1 MPSPFPDPNHDPNP
15 GTASAA
21 PRRANPSLKERVGA
35 LKNLPPFLREIWAT
49 SRPLTIASLGLR
61 LIRALLPIVTLY
73 VGKLIIDEAV
83 RLVGAGVRFENL
95 SDAWS
100 GGQLNPLLYLLLAEF
115 GLAILSDLLG
125 RLVSYADSVLSE
137 LFTNATSI
145 RLMEHAATLDLEDFE
160 DPELQ
165 DKLDRARRQTMGRMN
180 LMSQLFGQAQD
191 AITVVSFAAGLLVY
205 APWLIVLLA
214 VALIPAF
221 IGESHFN
228 AMNYSLNFQWTPE
241 RRQLEYIRQMGASV
255 ETAKEVKI
263 FNLNRFFIGRFRELS
278 AKFFT
283 ANRALARKR
292 AFWGTLL
299 AALGTLG
306 YYVAYAYIAWRTV
319 KGDFSIGD
327 LTFLAGS
334 FRRLRQ
340 LLESLL
346 IGFSQVASQALY
358 LDDLY
363 SFFEIVPEIR
373 SDPDALAIPRPITQG
388 FVFENVG
395 FRYPDAEKW
404 ALRGLQFELND
415 GEVLALV
422 GENGAGKTTLV
433 KLLARL
439 YDPDEGR
446 ILLDGRDLQDYDLD
460 DLRANIG
467 VIFQDFVRY
476 HLTAGENIGVGQVED
491 MYNAARIRDAAH
503 RAMADEVIEG
513 LPGGYDQLVGR
524 RFKTGVD
531 LSGGQWQKIAIAR
544 AYMRDAQVMILDE
557 PTAALDARAEYEVFK
572 RFKELS
578 EGRTAVLISHRFSSV
593 RMADRILVLAEGKL
607 EASGT
612 HESLLAQ
619 GGRYAELFE
628 LQAAGYR

>member
-1 MPSPFPDPNHDPNP
+1 MPKRQAH
-15 GTASAA
+15 
-21 PRRANPSLKERVGA
+21 ANPSLRERFDA
-35 LKNLPPFLREIWAT
+35 LRNLPPFLRQIWDT
-49 SRPLTIASLGLR
+49 SRGLTLAALGLR
-61 LIRALLPIVTLY
+61 LVRALLPVLMLY
-73 VGKLIIDEAV
+73 VGKLIIDEVV
-83 RLVGAGVRFENL
+83 RLVGAGLGF
-95 SDAWS
+95 DALLPAWR
-100 GGQLNPLLYLLLAEF
+100 GGALDPLATLLAVEF
-115 GLAILSDLLG
+115 ALAIASDLLG
-125 RLVSYADSVLSE
+125 RMVSYADSTLSE
-137 LFTNATSI
+137 LFTNATSV

-180 LMSQLFGQAQD
+180 LMSMLFGQVQD
-191 AITVVSFAAGLLVY
+191 AITVASFAAGLLVY

-214 VALIPAF
+214 VALVPAF
-221 IGESHFN
+221 VGESHFN
-228 AMNYSLNFQWTPE
+228 ALNYSLNFAWTPE
-241 RRQLEYIRQMGASV
+241 RRQLEYVRQMGASV

-263 FNLNRFFIGRFRELS
+263 FNLHRFLVARYRQLADRFFL
-278 AKFFT
+278 
-283 ANRALARKR
+283 ANRSLARRR
-292 AFWGTLL
+292 AAWGTLL

-319 KGDFSIGD
+319 RGDFTIGD

-340 LLESLL
+340 LLEGLL
-346 IGFSQVASQALY
+346 VGFSQVAGQALF
-358 LDDLY
+358 LDDLF
-363 SFFEIVPEIR
+363 SFFAIEPEIVSKPGAA
-373 SDPDALAIPRPITQG
+373 PIPQPITTG
-388 FVFENVG
+388 FVFEGVG
-395 FRYPDAEKW
+395 FRYPEAERW
-404 ALRGLQFELND
+404 ALRALDFELRA

-446 ILLDGRDLQDYDLD
+446 ILLDGRDLRDYDLD
-460 DLRANIG
+460 DLRANVG

-476 HLTAGENIGVGQVED
+476 HLTAGENIGVGRIEAMDDAVRIQE
-491 MYNAARIRDAAH
+491 AAR
-503 RAMADEVIEG
+503 RAMAGEVIDA
-513 LPGGYDQLVGR
+513 LPMGYDQVIGR
-524 RFKTGVD
+524 RFRTGVD

-557 PTAALDARAEYEVFK
+557 PTAALDARSEFEVFQ

-578 EGRTAVLISHRFSSV
+578 HGKTSVLISHRFSSV
-593 RMADRILVLAEGKL
+593 RMADRILVLHEGRL

-612 HESLLAQ
+612 HASLLAE
-619 GGRYAELFE
+619 GGRYRELFE

>member
-1 MPSPFPDPNHDPNP
+1 MPSSPPP
-15 GTASAA
+15 AAA
-21 PRRANPSLKERVGA
+21 PAKRPNPSLRERFHA
-35 LKNLPPFLREIWAT
+35 MRNLPPFLRQIWAT
-49 SRPLTIASLGLR
+49 SPALTLTSLGLR
-61 LIRALLPIVTLY
+61 LVRAFLPILMLY

-83 RLVGAGVRFENL
+83 RLVGLGLAFE
-95 SDAWS
+95 SMEAAWRS
-100 GGQLNPLLYLLLAEF
+100 GQLDHLLWLLALEF
-115 GLAILSDLLG
+115 GLAIVSDLLG
-125 RLVSYADSVLSE
+125 RLVSYADALLSE
-137 LFTNATSI
+137 LFTNATSV

-180 LMSQLFGQAQD
+180 LMGQLFGQLQD
-191 AITVVSFAAGLLVY
+191 AITVASFAIGLLVY
-205 APWLIVLLA
+205 APWLILLLA

-221 IGESHFN
+221 VGEAHFN

-241 RRQLEYIRQMGASV
+241 RRQLEYVRQTGASV

-263 FNLNRFFIGRFRELS
+263 FDLHRFLIGRYRALADGFYR
-278 AKFFT
+278 
-283 ANRALARKR
+283 ANRALARRR
-292 AFWGTLL
+292 ALWGTLL
-299 AALGTLG
+299 ATLGTLG

-319 KGDFSIGD
+319 RGDFSIGD

-340 LLESLL
+340 LLEGLL
-346 IGFSQVASQALY
+346 IGFSQVAGQALY
-358 LDDLY
+358 LEDLF
-363 SFFEIVPEIR
+363 SFFAIEPEIR
-373 SDPDALAIPRPITQG
+373 SPEHPLPFPQPVAQG

-395 FRYPDAEKW
+395 FRYPDAERW
-404 ALRGLQFELND
+404 AVRHLDFELRA

-446 ILLDGRDLQDYDLD
+446 ILLDGHDLRAYDLD
-460 DLRANIG
+460 ELRANIG

-476 HLTAGENIGVGQVED
+476 HLTAAENIGVGRID
-491 MYNAARIRDAAH
+491 AMDDAARIRDAAR
-503 RAMADEVIEG
+503 RAMADEVIEA
-513 LPGGYDQLVGR
+513 LPQGYAQLIGR
-524 RFKTGVD
+524 RFRTGVD

-557 PTAALDARAEYEVFK
+557 PTAALDARSEFEVFK

-578 EGRTAVLISHRFSSV
+578 ERRTAVLISHRFSSV
-593 RMADRILVLAEGKL
+593 RMADRILVLEGGMI

-612 HESLLAQ
+612 HGELMAQ

>member
-1 MPSPFPDPNHDPNP
+1 MPADPR
-15 GTASAA
+15 TA
-21 PRRANPSLKERVGA
+21 PSRPQPTLRERFNA
-35 LKNLPPFLREIWAT
+35 MRNLPPFLRQVWAT
-49 SRPLTIASLGLR
+49 SPTLTLTSLGIR
-61 LIRALLPIVTLY
+61 LVRAVMPVLMLY
-73 VGKLIIDEAV
+73 IGKLIIDEVV
-83 RLVGAGVRFENL
+83 RLVGLGLGFVDL
-95 SDAWS
+95 GQAWDS
-100 GGQLNPLLYLLLAEF
+100 GQLDYLLWLVLAEF
-115 GLAILSDLLG
+115 GLAVLSDLLG
-125 RLVSYADSVLSE
+125 RLVSYAEGLLSE
-137 LFTNATSI
+137 LFTNATSV

-165 DKLDRARRQTMGRMN
+165 DKLDRARRQTMGRMS
-180 LMSQLFGQAQD
+180 LLGQLFGQVQD
-191 AITVVSFAAGLLVY
+191 IITVASFAAGLLIY
-205 APWLIVLLA
+205 APWLILLLA
-214 VALIPAF
+214 VALLPAF

-228 AMNYSLNFQWTPE
+228 ALGYTLNFQWTPE
-241 RRQLEYIRQMGASV
+241 RRQLEYVRQTGASV
-255 ETAKEVKI
+255 ESAKEVKI
-263 FNLNRFFIGRFRELS
+263 FDLHRFLIDRYRTLADGFYG
-278 AKFFT
+278 
-283 ANRALARKR
+283 ANRALARRR
-292 AFWGTLL
+292 AVWGTLL
-299 AALGTLG
+299 SSLGTLG
-306 YYVAYAYIAWRTV
+306 YYVAYAYIVWRTIR
-319 KGDFSIGD
+319 GDFSIGD

-340 LLESLL
+340 LLEGLL
-346 IGFSQVASQALY
+346 VGFSQVAGQALY
-358 LDDLY
+358 LDDLF
-363 SFFEIVPEIR
+363 SFFAIEPEIR
-373 SDPDALAIPRPITQG
+373 SKPDAVPVPRPVSHG

-395 FRYPDAEKW
+395 FRYPDAERW
-404 ALRGLQFELND
+404 AVRHLDFELRA

-446 ILLDGRDLQDYDLD
+446 ILLDGRDLRDYDLD

-476 HLTAGENIGVGQVED
+476 HLTAAENIGVGQIGSMDDRERIVD
-491 MYNAARIRDAAH
+491 AAR
-503 RAMADEVIEG
+503 RAMADEVIDA
-513 LPGGYDQLVGR
+513 LPGGYDQLIGR

-557 PTAALDARAEYEVFK
+557 PTAALDARSEYEVFR

-578 EGRTAVLISHRFSSV
+578 HQRTAVLISHRFSSV
-593 RMADRILVLAEGKL
+593 RMADRILVLEQGRL

-612 HESLLAQ
+612 HEQLMAT

>member
-1 MPSPFPDPNHDPNP
+1 MHNAAMSQRAAD
-15 GTASAA
+15 AA
-21 PRRANPSLKERVGA
+21 PKPSRSDSRPSLRERFDA
-35 LKNLPPFLREIWAT
+35 LRNIPPFLRQIWAT
-49 SRPLTIASLGLR
+49 SRALTLTSIGLR
-61 LIRALLPIVTLY
+61 VIRALLPVMMLY
-73 VGKLIIDEAV
+73 VGKLIIDEAI
-83 RLVGAGVRFENL
+83 RLVGLGLAFE
-95 SDAWS
+95 SIGEAWR
-100 GGQLNPLLYLLLAEF
+100 GGQLDHLLWLLVIEF
-115 GLAILSDLLG
+115 ALAIVSDLLG
-125 RLVSYADSVLSE
+125 RIVSYADSLLSE

-160 DPELQ
+160 DPDLQ

-180 LMSQLFGQAQD
+180 LMGQLFGQVQD
-191 AITVVSFAAGLLVY
+191 SITVVSFAIGLLVY
-205 APWLIVLLA
+205 APWLIALLA

-221 IGESHFN
+221 VGESHFN
-228 AMNYSLNFQWTPE
+228 ALGYSLNFQWTPE
-241 RRQLEYIRQMGASV
+241 RRQLEYVRQTGASV

-263 FNLNRFFIGRFRELS
+263 FNLHHFLVDRYRTL
-278 AKFFT
+278 AQKFFL
-283 ANRALARKR
+283 ANRALARRR
-292 AFWGTLL
+292 AVWGTLL

-306 YYVAYAYIAWRTV
+306 YYIAYGYIAWRTV
-319 KGDFSIGD
+319 RGDFTIGD

-340 LLESLL
+340 LLEGLL
-346 IGFSQVASQALY
+346 IGFSQVAGQALY
-358 LDDLY
+358 LDDLF
-363 SFFEIVPEIR
+363 SFFEVEPEIR
-373 SDPDALAIPRPITQG
+373 SPPDARAFPRPIRQG
-388 FVFENVG
+388 FVFEDVG
-395 FRYPDAEKW
+395 FRYPGADRW
-404 ALRGLQFELND
+404 AIRHMDFELRA

-446 ILLDGRDLQDYDLD
+446 ILLDGHDLREYDID
-460 DLRANIG
+460 QLRANIG

-476 HLTAGENIGVGQVED
+476 HLTAGENIGVGQIDRMDDRARIED
-491 MYNAARIRDAAH
+491 AAR
-503 RAMADEVIEG
+503 RAMADEVIAG
-513 LPGGYDQLVGR
+513 LPDGYEQLIGR

-557 PTAALDARAEYEVFK
+557 PTAALDARSEFEVFQ

-578 EGRTAVLISHRFSSV
+578 DERTAVLISHRFSSV
-593 RMADRILVLAEGKL
+593 RMADRILVLADGRV

-612 HESLLAQ
+612 HAELMAQ

>member
-1 MPSPFPDPNHDPNP
+1 MASPSR
-15 GTASAA
+15 TADKPAK
-21 PRRANPSLKERVGA
+21 PRRERVTPSLRERFDA
-35 LKNLPPFLREIWAT
+35 MRNLPPFLRQIWHT
-49 SRPLTIASLGLR
+49 SRGLTLASLGLR
-61 LIRALLPIVTLY
+61 LVRALMPIVTLY
-73 VGKLIIDEAV
+73 IGKLIIDEAI
-83 RLVGAGVRFENL
+83 RLVGLGLPGTGLEQAWRSGVL
-95 SDAWS
+95 DH
-100 GGQLNPLLYLLLAEF
+100 LLWLLALEF
-115 GLAILSDLLG
+115 ALAILSDLFG
-125 RLVSYADSVLSE
+125 RMISYADTLLSE
-137 LFTNATSI
+137 LFTNASSI
-145 RLMEHAATLDLEDFE
+145 RLMEHAANLDLEDFE
-160 DPELQ
+160 DPDLQ

-180 LMSQLFGQAQD
+180 LMSQLFGQVQD
-191 AITVVSFAAGLLVY
+191 AVTVVSFAVGLLVY

-221 IGESHFN
+221 VGEAHFN
-228 AMNYSLNFQWTPE
+228 ALNYSLNFQWTPE
-241 RRQLEYIRQMGASV
+241 RRQLEYLRQMGASV

-263 FNLNRFFIGRFRELS
+263 FNLHRFLIERYREL
-278 AKFFT
+278 AERFLR
-283 ANRALARKR
+283 ANRSLARKR

-319 KGDFSIGD
+319 RGDFSIGD

-340 LLESLL
+340 LLEGLL
-346 IGFSQVASQALY
+346 VGFSQVAGQALY
-358 LDDLY
+358 LDDLF
-363 SFFEIVPEIR
+363 SFFEIRPEIT
-373 SDPDALAIPRPITQG
+373 SPPDPAPVPRPIARG
-388 FVFENVG
+388 FVFEDVG
-395 FRYPDAEKW
+395 FRYPGAERW
-404 ALRGLQFELND
+404 AVRHLDFELRA

-446 ILLDGRDLQDYDLD
+446 ILLDGRDLREYDLD
-460 DLRANIG
+460 QLRADIG

-476 HLTAGENIGVGQVED
+476 HLTAGENIGVGRIEAMD
-491 MYNAARIRDAAH
+491 DRARIRDAAR
-503 RAMADEVIEG
+503 RAMADEVIES
-513 LPGGYDQLVGR
+513 LPQGYDQLIGR

-544 AYMRDAQVMILDE
+544 AYMREAQVMILDE
-557 PTAALDARAEYEVFK
+557 PTAALDARSEFEVFQ

-578 EGRTAVLISHRFSSV
+578 SGRTAVLISHRFSSV
-593 RMADRILVLAEGKL
+593 RMADRILVLHEGGL

-612 HESLLAQ
+612 HEQLLAQ